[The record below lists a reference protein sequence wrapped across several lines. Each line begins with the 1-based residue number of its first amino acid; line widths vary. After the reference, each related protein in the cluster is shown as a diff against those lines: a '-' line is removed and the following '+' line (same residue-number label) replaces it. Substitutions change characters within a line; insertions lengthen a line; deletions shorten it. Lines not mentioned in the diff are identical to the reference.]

1 MTFTLAVFWIAV
13 VSLCAV
19 GAAWY
24 ARRYERADALVALYV
39 TLVIASN
46 LVASKIIGFD
56 LVVTTIFAPGASLLF
71 SVTFL
76 LSDIVNEKFGRAEA
90 QRMIYIA
97 FASQVAFLAFAYM
110 VLLATP
116 APFFTG
122 QAALETVFASAP
134 RIAAAGLFTFLI
146 SESFDAYLYQ
156 WLRTL
161 TRGRHLWIRNAFS
174 SLPAMLL
181 DSTLFVTLAFWGVV
195 PVVPLIIGLTTI
207 KWLVGVVD
215 IPFMYLARAVLYR

>member
-1 MTFTLAVFWIAV
+1 MTLWLTIVWIAI
-13 VSLCAV
+13 VSACSL

-24 ARRYERADALVALYV
+24 ARRFERPDALVALYV

-56 LVVTTIFAPGASLLF
+56 LLVATVFAPAASLLF

-76 LSDIVNEKFGRAEA
+76 LTDIVNEKFGRPEA

-97 FASQVAFLAFAYM
+97 FASQIAFLVFVYM
-110 VLLATP
+110 ALKATP

-122 QAALETVFASAP
+122 QAAFEAVLGSTP

-146 SESFDAYLYQ
+146 SESLDAYLYQ
-156 WLRTL
+156 WFRRL
-161 TRGRHLWIRNAFS
+161 TAGRHLWMRNAFS
-174 SLPAMLL
+174 SIPAMLV
-181 DSTLFVTLAFWGVV
+181 DSSLFVTLAFFGTT
-195 PVVPLIIGLTTI
+195 PIVPLIIGLTI
-207 KWLVGVVD
+207 MKWLVGVVD
-215 IPFMYLARAVLYR
+215 IPFMYAARAILRR